1 MISKLK
7 SYLVKELKIKD
18 LGKLRY
24 FLIIEVAQSD
34 MGIFISQRKY
44 MLDVLKEIG
53 MLTCRPAK
61 MPMEAYHQLKEM
73 MGKKLMWEDIRGLW
87 EK

>member
-1 MISKLK
+1 
-7 SYLVKELKIKD
+7 
-18 LGKLRY
+18 
-24 FLIIEVAQSD
+24 
-34 MGIFISQRKY
+34 